1 MVCPDMTTT
10 LATAEA
16 FSSFAVDD
24 MEAARRFY
32 GDTLGIDTESIM
44 DGYLLTLKLHAGA
57 RPTMIYTK
65 PDVQPGNAT
74 VLNFPVDD
82 LEATVDE
89 LTSRGVTFER
99 YDGFEHDERGISGGG
114 EDGPRIAWFTDPAG
128 NILALIE
135 ERGMA

>member
-1 MVCPDMTTT
+1 M
-10 LATAEA
+10 LATTEA

-32 GDTLGIDTESIM
+32 GETLGIDTESIM
-44 DGYLLTLKLHAGA
+44 DGYLLTLKLHGGA

-65 PDVQPGNAT
+65 PDVRPGNAT
-74 VLNFPVDD
+74 VLNFPVED
-82 LEATVDE
+82 LEAAVDG
-89 LTSRGVTFER
+89 LASRGVTFER

-114 EDGPRIAWFTDPAG
+114 DDGPRIAWFTDPAG